1 MGSGPRSLFFVSL
14 GLWGILGV
22 SLAQVDSQSV
32 DDSLENA
39 QIRRTTQ
46 WAALLPGSG
55 QLLNGKYWKA
65 PIVWGGMA
73 WCISAIDFNQRELA
87 SARSTLIEIELADP
101 AAIVNYQATLQSAR
115 SAEAFYRRQRD
126 LSWFALIG
134 VHALGVLD
142 AHVDAN
148 LRTFDI
154 SEDLSLSWTSLT
166 QPGGHFPWT
175 PGLVIRWDVG
185 AQNFTNLTHR
195 GLNRKPTHRNE
206 RWN

>member
-1 MGSGPRSLFFVSL
+1 MGTGVRFVLLVSL
-14 GLWGILGV
+14 CLWGMPGG
-22 SLAQVDSQSV
+22 SRAQRAPQTVN
-32 DDSLENA
+32 DSLENA

-46 WAALLPGSG
+46 WAAVLPGSG
-55 QLLNGKYWKA
+55 QLLNRKYWKA

-87 SARSTLIEIELADP
+87 SARSTLIELELADP
-101 AAIVNYQATLQSAR
+101 TTILNYEATLQTAR

-126 LSWFALIG
+126 VSWFALIG

-148 LRTFDI
+148 LRSFDI
-154 SEDLSLSWTSLT
+154 TDDLSLAWTALA
-166 QPGGHFPWT
+166 QPGTTTPWT
-175 PGLVIRWDVG
+175 PGLMIRWDVG
-185 AQNFTNLTHR
+185 AQNFTNLALR
-195 GLNRKPTHRNE
+195 GSNRMPTFRNE